1 LNCIILFS
9 LNYIVTHTDIVKPE
23 NILISD
29 NGRAVIA
36 DFGIAYALGLS
47 TDDKN
52 SKASKHAK
60 KSLSNGTFQYMS
72 PERLTGNCSRLEA
85 SDVWSAGKT
94 LFDCVT
100 RADTASK
107 RCTYWH
113 ILRTAEEMKEIVK
126 VSVSMGK
133 NSELL

>member
-1 LNCIILFS
+1 